1 MRLQKQNNMSSQKHS
16 LPFRAFLAVLVF
28 LCAGKAQAQNLV
40 VDGSFE
46 SGDEVFCGIMGAY
59 DFGNNLNDWTS
70 PTQGTPQLF
79 FTNVNSDCWNAQPTS
94 TYPGP
99 IGIKGSQMPLDGES
113 MAGIYAYTIPD
124 FNQRHYIQS
133 PLSSQLIPG
142 QAYKIGFYA
151 SLADFIEFGSNGL
164 GAHLSEGGIDANGDG
179 ILAATPQV
187 VSEEVLSD
195 YIRWIL
201 ISDTLIADAA
211 YDHITIGNFQT
222 DEETVLESNPASTGA
237 VSTYGAFYFI
247 DGVFVEPVTISS
259 VEAPTAPHAWDLQ
272 TSTSGLTVVSKHARN
287 QFTASVFGLDG
298 KRICEV
304 EGMNQIDIP
313 WSAWNGS
320 CAIITLNDGEQ
331 QMSQRICHPR

>member
-1 MRLQKQNNMSSQKHS
+1 MSSQDLYLTSFS
-16 LPFRAFLAVLVF
+16 LLAAFFFFV
-28 LCAGKAQAQNLV
+28 AGQSQAQNLLN
-40 VDGSFE
+40 DAGFE
-46 SGDEVFCGIMGAY
+46 SGDESFCGIMGAN
-59 DFGNNLNDWTS
+59 DFGNNLIDWTS

-133 PLSSQLIPG
+133 PLSSPLIPG

-164 GAHLSEGGIDANGDG
+164 GACLSEGAIAANSDG
-179 ILAATPQV
+179 VLAASPQV
-187 VSEEVLSD
+187 VSEEVLGD
-195 YIRWIL
+195 YIRWTL
-201 ISDTLIADAA
+201 ISDTVIADAA

-222 DEETVLESNPASTGA
+222 DAETVLEANPATTGA

-247 DGVFVEPVTISS
+247 DGVFVEPVEFPNL
-259 VEAPTAPHAWDLQ
+259 VPQEAIETWQVQPEAAGLFITENRASERFMVSLIGMDGRLLLKR
-272 TSTSGLTVVSKHARN
+272 SGTGQLV
-287 QFTASVFGLDG
+287 
-298 KRICEV
+298 
-304 EGMNQIDIP
+304 IP
-313 WSAWNGS
+313 WSAWTEG
-320 CAIITLNDGEQ
+320 CAVVNIQNDTDQ
-331 QMSQRICHPR
+331 FSARVCQPH

>member
-1 MRLQKQNNMSSQKHS
+1 MNSQHLS
-16 LPFRAFLAVLVF
+16 LPALTFLTLLGLF
-28 LCAGKAQAQNLV
+28 FSGQSQAQNLLN
-40 VDGSFE
+40 DAGFE
-46 SGDEVFCGIMGAY
+46 SGDESFCGIMGAN
-59 DFGNNLNDWTS
+59 DFGNNLIDWTS

-79 FTNVNSDCWNAQPTS
+79 FTNINPDCWNAQPTS

-133 PLSSQLIPG
+133 PLSSPLIPG

-164 GAHLSEGGIDANGDG
+164 GACLSEGEISANNDG
-179 ILAATPQV
+179 VLAATPQV
-187 VSEEVLSD
+187 VSEEVLGD
-195 YIRWIL
+195 YIRWTL
-201 ISDTLIADAA
+201 VSDTVIADAA

-222 DEETVLESNPASTGA
+222 DAETVLEANPATTGA

-259 VEAPTAPHAWDLQ
+259 IKSPTAPDVWEIQSSSA
-272 TSTSGLTVVSKHARN
+272 GLTITPERA
-287 QFTASVFGLDG
+287 G
-298 KRICEV
+298 KRFTVALFDMDGRLIHEI

-313 WSAWNGS
+313 WSVWRSS
-320 CAIITLNDGEQ
+320 CALVRLQDGSRQ
-331 QMSQRICHPR
+331 LSQRICRPL

>member
-1 MRLQKQNNMSSQKHS
+1 MNSQDMSLRSFS
-16 LPFRAFLAVLVF
+16 FLAAIVCFV
-28 LCAGKAQAQNLV
+28 AGQSQAQNLLS
-40 VDGSFE
+40 DPGFE
-46 SGDEVFCGIMGAY
+46 SGDESFCGIMGAN
-59 DFGNNLNDWTS
+59 DFGNNLIDWTS

-133 PLSSQLIPG
+133 PLSSPLIPG

-164 GAHLSEGGIDANGDG
+164 GACLSEGEISANNDG
-179 ILAATPQV
+179 VLAATPQV
-187 VSEEVLSD
+187 VSEEVLGD
-195 YIRWIL
+195 YIRWTL
-201 ISDTLIADAA
+201 VSDTVIADAA

-222 DEETVLESNPASTGA
+222 DAETVLEANPATTGA

-247 DGVFVEPVTISS
+247 DGVFVEPVEFPNL
-259 VEAPTAPHAWDLQ
+259 VPQEAIETWQVQPEAAGLFITENRASERFMVSLIGMDGRLLLKR
-272 TSTSGLTVVSKHARN
+272 SGTGQLV
-287 QFTASVFGLDG
+287 
-298 KRICEV
+298 
-304 EGMNQIDIP
+304 IP
-313 WSAWNGS
+313 WSAWTEG
-320 CAIITLNDGEQ
+320 CAVVTIQNDTDQ
-331 QMSQRICHPR
+331 FSARVCQPH

>member
-1 MRLQKQNNMSSQKHS
+1 MSDQHFSFPS
-16 LPFRAFLAVLVF
+16 FSFLAVLVF
-28 LCAGKAQAQNLV
+28 FFVGQSQAQNLV

-133 PLSSQLIPG
+133 PLSSPLIPG

-164 GAHLSEGGIDANGDG
+164 GAHLSEGGMSANSDG
-179 ILAATPQV
+179 VLAATPQV

-222 DEETVLESNPASTGA
+222 DAETVLAPNASGTGA
-237 VSTYGAFYFI
+237 VGTYGAFYFI
-247 DGVFVEPVTISS
+247 DGVYVEPVTLSNI
-259 VEAPTAPHAWDLQ
+259 VAPKAPDAWDVQ
-272 TSTSGLTVVSKHARN
+272 TSSAGLTIIDKHTGNR
-287 QFTASVFGLDG
+287 FTASLLGLNG
-298 KRICEV
+298 KRIYEV
-304 EGMNQIDIP
+304 EGMNQIEIP
-313 WSAWNGS
+313 WSVWNSS
-320 CAIITLNDGEQ
+320 CALIILSDGTKQ
-331 QMSQRICHPR
+331 FSQRICRPF

>member
-1 MRLQKQNNMSSQKHS
+1 MNMNTQKHS
-16 LPFRAFLAVLVF
+16 LPSRAFLAVLVF
-28 LCAGKAQAQNLV
+28 LFAGKIQAQNLV
-40 VDGSFE
+40 NDGSFE
-46 SGDEVFCGIMGAY
+46 SGDESFCGILGAN
-59 DFGNNLNDWTS
+59 DFGNNLIDWTS

-79 FTNVNSDCWNAQPTS
+79 FTNINSDCWNAQPTS

-99 IGIKGSQMPLDGES
+99 IGIKGSQMPLEGES

-133 PLSSQLIPG
+133 PLSSPLIPG

-151 SLADFIEFGSNGL
+151 SLADFMEYGSNGL
-164 GAHLSEGGIDANGDG
+164 GAHLSEGSIAANSDG
-179 ILAATPQV
+179 VLAATPQV

-195 YIRWIL
+195 YIRWTL

-222 DEETVLESNPASTGA
+222 DAATVLESNPASTGA

-259 VEAPTAPHAWDLQ
+259 IESPTAPDAWTIKT
-272 TSTSGLTVVSKHARN
+272 TSAGLTITPERA
-287 QFTASVFGLDG
+287 G
-298 KRICEV
+298 KRFTVALFGMDGRLLYEL

-313 WSAWNGS
+313 WSVWRSSFALVRIQDGS
-320 CAIITLNDGEQ
+320 RQL
-331 QMSQRICHPR
+331 SQRICRPL

>member
-1 MRLQKQNNMSSQKHS
+1 MNSQDMSLRSFS
-16 LPFRAFLAVLVF
+16 FLAAIVCFV
-28 LCAGKAQAQNLV
+28 AGQSQAQNLLS
-40 VDGSFE
+40 DPGFE
-46 SGDEVFCGIMGAY
+46 SGDESFCGIMGAN
-59 DFGNNLNDWTS
+59 DFGNNLIDWTS

-133 PLSSQLIPG
+133 PLSSPLIPG

-164 GAHLSEGGIDANGDG
+164 GACLSEGAIAANSDG
-179 ILAATPQV
+179 VLAATPQV
-187 VSEEVLSD
+187 VSEEVLGD
-195 YIRWIL
+195 YIRWTL
-201 ISDTLIADAA
+201 ISDTVIVDAA

-222 DEETVLESNPASTGA
+222 DAETVLEANPATTGA

-247 DGVFVEPVTISS
+247 DGVFVEPVEFPNL
-259 VEAPTAPHAWDLQ
+259 VPQEAIETWQVQPEAAGLFITENRASERFMVSLIGMDGRLLLKR
-272 TSTSGLTVVSKHARN
+272 SGTGQLV
-287 QFTASVFGLDG
+287 
-298 KRICEV
+298 
-304 EGMNQIDIP
+304 IP
-313 WSAWNGS
+313 WSAWTEG
-320 CAIITLNDGEQ
+320 CAVVNIQNDTDQ
-331 QMSQRICHPR
+331 FSARVCQPH

>member
-1 MRLQKQNNMSSQKHS
+1 MNSQDMSLRSFS
-16 LPFRAFLAVLVF
+16 FLAAIVCFV
-28 LCAGKAQAQNLV
+28 AGQSQAQNLLS
-40 VDGSFE
+40 DPGFE
-46 SGDEVFCGIMGAY
+46 SGDESFCGIMGAN
-59 DFGNNLNDWTS
+59 DFGNNLIDWTS

-133 PLSSQLIPG
+133 PLSSPLIPG
-142 QAYKIGFYA
+142 QAYTIGFYA

-164 GAHLSEGGIDANGDG
+164 GACLSEGAIAANSDG
-179 ILAATPQV
+179 VLAASPQV
-187 VSEEVLSD
+187 VSEEVLGD
-195 YIRWIL
+195 YIRWTL
-201 ISDTLIADAA
+201 ISDTVIADAA

-222 DEETVLESNPASTGA
+222 DAETVLEANPATTGA

-259 VEAPTAPHAWDLQ
+259 IESPTAPDAWEIKT
-272 TSTSGLTVVSKHARN
+272 TSAGLTITPERA
-287 QFTASVFGLDG
+287 G
-298 KRICEV
+298 KRFTVALFGMDGRLINEL

-313 WSAWNGS
+313 WSVWRSSCSLVRIQDGS
-320 CAIITLNDGEQ
+320 RQL
-331 QMSQRICHPR
+331 SQRICRPL